1 MMKESRKGKGESG
14 FDGTWKQF
22 LAFFKHSHLSWG
34 WIVLSMALNM
44 TYYLTISKI
53 PGSTAALFAG
63 KFTTKAIMDAVM
75 NYSLTLLLLVVTSVG
90 SIVAQAKSVR
100 SVRKAVW
107 TRMMG
112 IRTSFYDKYDS
123 SKLLS
128 AVTSDTETAVA
139 TLMTV
144 LVTIPGLIFYL
155 MQALPIINDFS
166 PKLLWAILV
175 LIPFYI
181 LYAIFMGRWQ
191 FKVGM
196 RIQARIGGL
205 TGYLTDRI
213 RNLTMIKSFATEEVE
228 EEKGIETAQKLY
240 KGNMDFAY
248 VNSVVVAYTLIA
260 EIAGVVIAVI
270 LGCALLR
277 TDEIDLQ
284 SWLTFYLFA
293 PTINTVFRQLTT
305 MWSNLKDVQGRVARL
320 GMMMEAPQENMNEN
334 AGRTVT
340 DGDIVFENV
349 TFSYV
354 DDIKSLHNINL
365 VVPKG
370 KTTAIVGHSGSGKTT
385 ILRLIERL
393 YDPQEGKIKVND
405 ISLKDFNLPTWRGK
419 LSYVSQ
425 GADLFGGTIREALT
439 YGIHRD
445 VSDEEIEAAVR
456 KTGIYDFIM
465 QMPDKYDSKIAI
477 WGNAMSGGQRQRM
490 VIARELLKDADILL
504 LDEPTSAL
512 DAETASTVSQMI
524 FESFRNRTIIAVTH
538 EIGLVTHADQIIVM
552 SEGEVV
558 GAGTHDELMRTNP
571 LYRSFVEEQSYQEVF
586 GS

>member
-228 EEKGIETAQKLY
+228 EEKGVETAQKLY

-370 KTTAIVGHSGSGKTT
+370 KMTAIVGHSGSGKTT

-393 YDPQEGKIKVND
+393 YDLQEGKIKVND

>member
-166 PKLLWAILV
+166 PKILLAILV

-181 LYAIFMGRWQ
+181 LYAIFMGRCQ

-196 RIQARIGGL
+196 LIQARIGGL

-228 EEKGIETAQKLY
+228 EEKGVETAQKLY

-320 GMMMEAPQENMNEN
+320 GMMMEAPQDNMNEN

-370 KTTAIVGHSGSGKTT
+370 KMTAIVGHSGSGKTT

-393 YDPQEGKIKVND
+393 YDLQEGKIKVND